1 LVNKYQRIY
10 NSLMAHAIFR
20 GKIDGYKEVHHIKP
34 KSMGGTNDPL
44 NLVHLTAREHF
55 IAHCILA
62 RIHGGTQWLPV
73 LHFKGAN
80 KAYFNSR
87 LYETAR
93 LKVSDMKKGCDPWN
107 KGSAGGMWSEARKKA
122 QKYVVHPGLSE
133 ETKAKHRKPKSLEH
147 AENIRKAK
155 LNQSEETRA
164 KISAKHRGKKLSDET
179 LEKIRI
185 KKIGSTHSAETKQKM
200 SLAHTGRKHSE
211 ESKQKMR
218 FIKSCISLNKL
229 INSIFT
235 PLAA

>member
-34 KSMGGTNDPL
+34 KSMGGTDDYW
-44 NLVHLTAREHF
+44 NLVQLTAREHF
-55 IAHCILA
+55 IAHCMLA

-107 KGSAGGMWSEARKKA
+107 KGSTGGVWSEARREA
-122 QKYVVHPGLSE
+122 QKYVVYQGLSE
-133 ETKAKHRKPKSLEH
+133 EAKAKHRKPKSAEH

-155 LNQSEETRA
+155 LNQSMETRA
-164 KISAKHRGKKLSDET
+164 KLSVAA
-179 LEKIRI
+179 LGR
-185 KKIGSTHSAETKQKM
+185 KM
-200 SLAHTGRKHSE
+200 SLEAVE
-211 ESKQKMR
+211 KMR
-218 FIKSCISLNKL
+218 LTKIGHKQSKETIDKRFFAKRCKSLNNL